1 MRMQAWIL
9 KVSMVSVLILGSLRT
24 RAWVYPEHRLIALM
38 AIQNLNPE
46 YRTYLEGLWSEARTG
61 HENRLTSGV
70 IDPDQGI
77 RPGQLDYAS
86 WTAIAGDHSCSPR
99 NMLDIVLQSDWI
111 LKVADIAAQLKTDL
125 SNAKTRSQQINAIRN
140 SDIRLQRA
148 DLEYATRAGSNN
160 VHFLLARPEINTDA
174 AKYLKACLSPGAEIN
189 ALGVYS
195 WFHISAL
202 FKASRYANEQFNP
215 QEKSALI
222 RAALA
227 DEAFA
232 LHFLEDAYAAGHIA
246 GTWGDASVRKGTH
259 DYYNEHGLEVVTWD
273 SKRMVLRGDA
283 YMRPEDAEIAAA
295 NVRLSLE
302 QFLNAAQGSLVAEY
316 KSDNISDL
324 TQPDS
329 FSVCRYNLMPSIE
342 KQMPSLKIDVTILTA
357 VLIQTPVPGLATG
370 YGELPRFQ
378 SELGVFFG
386 ISTSLNGS
394 GISGGFGADQT
405 EDGAVGGIEAN
416 VRFGFGLEGVLNQA
430 GDGLIFLQ
438 AGWRRD
444 GTSTNQIVNNSA
456 IPVANS
462 ITAAIPGRSAYNFRI
477 RLPFWLI
484 PGDLIFAAPLVYLF
498 SPQKAGQMAV
508 IAANGGLIPWQ
519 SGIATRFGR
528 FQFVLGREVG
538 VSLYGLGSTKDAIFV
553 QDPNANNSLTILSY
567 KSTQLDFP
575 VLEYLPFPRSFSQT
589 QSSSLLF
596 QFFWGVDIPYGTT
609 VISPAGSPVPPL
621 KNVYLGGLRI
631 IFNWRHYLH

>member
-1 MRMQAWIL
+1 MRIRTCIL
-9 KVSMVSVLILGSLRT
+9 KVSLLSVLILVSFRT
-24 RAWVYPEHRLIALM
+24 EAWVYPEHRLIALM

-46 YRTYLEGLWSEARTG
+46 YRFFLEGLWSEARTG
-61 HENRLTSGV
+61 YENRLTTGV

-77 RPGQLDYAS
+77 KPGQLDYAS

-125 SNAKTRSQQINAIRN
+125 AYAKTRSQQINAIRN

-160 VHFLLARPEINTDA
+160 VHFLLARPEVNTDA

-195 WFHISAL
+195 WFHITAL
-202 FKASRYANEQFNP
+202 FKAFRYANEQFNP

-246 GTWGDASVRKGTH
+246 GTWGDASLRKGTH

-273 SKRMVLRGDA
+273 NKRMVMRGDA
-283 YMRPEDAEIAAA
+283 YMRPEDAEIAAV

-302 QFLNAAQGSLVAEY
+302 QFLDAAHGSLVLEY
-316 KSDNISDL
+316 KRDGISDF

-329 FSVCRYNLMPSIE
+329 FSVCRNNLMPSME
-342 KQMPSLKIDVTILTA
+342 KQMPSLKIDLTILSA

-370 YGELPRFQ
+370 YGELPRFNA
-378 SELGVFFG
+378 ELGPFFG

-394 GISGGFGADQT
+394 SISGGFGTGQT
-405 EDGAVGGIEAN
+405 ENGGVGGMEAN
-416 VRFGFGLEGVLNQA
+416 ARFGFGLEGVLNQA
-430 GDGLIFLQ
+430 GDGLVFLQ
-438 AGWRRD
+438 VGWRRD
-444 GTSTNQIVNNSA
+444 GTSTNKILNNA
-456 IPVANS
+456 GIPNSNS
-462 ITAAIPGRSAYNFRI
+462 ITAAIPGRSAYNVRI
-477 RLPFWLI
+477 RIPFFLL

-498 SPQKAGQMAV
+498 SPQKAAQMAV
-508 IAANGGLIPWQ
+508 VAANGGLIPWQ
-519 SGIATRFGR
+519 SGIATKFGR

-538 VSLYGLGSTKDAIFV
+538 ISLYGLSNTKDVIIV
-553 QDPNANNSLTILSY
+553 PDPNSSNYLSVISY

-575 VLEYLPFPRSFSQT
+575 ILEYLPFPRSFSQS
-589 QSSSLLF
+589 QSSSLIF
-596 QFFWGVDIPYGTT
+596 QFFWGVDIPYGAA
-609 VISPAGSPVPPL
+609 VFGQPSAPVPPL